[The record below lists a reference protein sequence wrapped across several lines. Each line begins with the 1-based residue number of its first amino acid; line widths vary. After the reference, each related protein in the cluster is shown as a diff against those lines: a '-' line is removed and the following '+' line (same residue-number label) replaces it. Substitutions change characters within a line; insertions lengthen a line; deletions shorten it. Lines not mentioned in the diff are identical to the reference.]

1 LFGETEVT
9 HSEACVVRSEFREIW
24 RVPMVVMTQRHS
36 IPRRAVGPSFSFA
49 LGAMGQSSVSV
60 VANSPTIPAAV
71 VSPSPVG
78 IVPSSKSKAYWLAG
92 CLIAWVFSF
101 DSFLLVNGNAHETPS
116 RYS

>member
-1 LFGETEVT
+1 M
-9 HSEACVVRSEFREIW
+9 A
-24 RVPMVVMTQRHS
+24 QRYS
-36 IPRRAVGPSFSFA
+36 IPRRAVGPSSFSFA

-78 IVPSSKSKAYWLAG
+78 
-92 CLIAWVFSF
+92 WVFLF
-101 DSFLLVNGNAHETPS
+101 DSFLLVDGNAHENPS